1 MKKFRKIIL
10 ILVPLVFL
18 AMSTPAEIQTQ
29 KNSPVENVVKIP
41 SASGSPINGA
51 FYGNGRNVVILSN
64 MDPNDVESWAPIIP
78 ELVAQK
84 LSVISYEYNRS
95 GTDRLKDLIE
105 VLDFAQSQG
114 FSKIILIGACRGGV
128 ISIQAAANNNSNAG
142 IVAVAALAVPIEY
155 HGTIFY
161 SSEELASISVPKL
174 LINSEGDYSANDT
187 RKIHEAFIEPKAIS
201 FYSGNEHGTDM
212 FNNPNHKKALVQ
224 QLINFASLSFQAQ

>member
-1 MKKFRKIIL
+1 M
-10 ILVPLVFL
+10 LVPLVLL

-29 KNSPVENVVKIP
+29 KNSLVENVVKIP

-51 FYGNGRNVVILSN
+51 FYGNGPNVVILSN

-105 VLDFAQSQG
+105 VLDFAQSHG
-114 FSKIILIGACRGGV
+114 FSKIVLIGACRGGV
-128 ISIQAAANNNSNAG
+128 ISIQAAANNNSNSG